1 MSHDSHASALAL
13 QPGSNG
19 QVFGVCCHDMLR
31 IFDIR
36 SNAKGKVI
44 IYYLI
49 LGHQLF
55 ITIHLGSVIE
65 MMQSQNPE
73 LLWSVM
79 FSPLEPNLVV
89 TSGSKVGTLLH
100 DIRFPNW

>member
-1 MSHDSHASALAL
+1 MAKSLVFVVTICYASLISAAV
-13 QPGSNG
+13 Q
-19 QVFGVCCHDMLR
+19 
-31 IFDIR
+31 
-36 SNAKGKVI
+36 KVKLL
-44 IYYLI
+44 YYLI
-49 LGHQLF
+49 IGHQLF